1 MWSKRLGYYLLHC
14 PLEPGGDWAIIL
26 DESVAMGSQ
35 KLLLIL
41 GFRIDAWSFE
51 RPFSLEDLT
60 PLYLG
65 VGEQWRHPDI
75 CTAIELVRQRVQ
87 GRLVYAIADQG
98 NALTKAL
105 KQEQIEHVYD
115 MKHRLAKI
123 FESIYRDD
131 LDYQTISENMSQMR
145 RRLSLSEVAHLLPP
159 NQRAKNR
166 FMNLAP
172 IADWGNRV
180 IEVLDS
186 SSIALSPRAKEELDW
201 VLDYRFFFQ
210 QITPILET
218 QQAILQL
225 LNTQGYN
232 KQTHRLAHEQLDG
245 LEQSGCPRAIE
256 FVRATQACLD
266 RMQQQSE
273 KLGPQTL
280 ACSSEIIESA
290 FGKFKQRIA
299 HNPMVGMTDL
309 ALSLTLCFAKITRE
323 FVRKA
328 LEATRTK
335 LVIEWKKQNLPPSL
349 LARRKEQLPQIAKKR
364 KHRKKEKT

>member
-1 MWSKRLGYYLLHC
+1 MWSKRLGHYLLHC
-14 PLEPGGDWAIIL
+14 PLDPGGDWAIIL

-41 GFRIDAWSFE
+41 GFRLDEWSFE

-65 VGEQWRHPDI
+65 VGDHWRSPDI
-75 CTAIELVRQRVQ
+75 CAAIDHVRQRVQ

-98 NALTKAL
+98 HAITKAL
-105 KQEQIEHVYD
+105 KQEQIEHLYD
-115 MKHRLAKI
+115 MKHRLAKV
-123 FESIYRDD
+123 FESIYREDP
-131 LDYQTISENMSQMR
+131 DYQAISETMGLMR

-180 IEVLDS
+180 MEALDCP
-186 SSIALSPRAKEELDW
+186 SIGLSPRAQEELAW
-201 VLDYRFFFQ
+201 VQQYRPFFQ

-218 QQAILQL
+218 QQAILLL
-225 LNTQGYN
+225 LNTKGYDQ
-232 KQTHRLAHEQLDG
+232 QTHQLATQQLERLK
-245 LEQSGCPRAIE
+245 QSPCPQALK
-256 FVRATQACLD
+256 FAQATQACLD
-266 RMQQQSE
+266 RMQQQFQNLNTE
-273 KLGPQTL
+273 TL

-309 ALSLTLCFAKITRE
+309 VLSLTLCFAKITPE
-323 FVRKA
+323 LVHQA
-328 LEATRTK
+328 LELTPTK
-335 LVIEWKKQNLPPSL
+335 LVIEWKKQHLPPSL
-349 LARRKEQLPQIAKKR
+349 LARRREQLPQIAKKR
-364 KHRKKEKT
+364 EQRKGAKT